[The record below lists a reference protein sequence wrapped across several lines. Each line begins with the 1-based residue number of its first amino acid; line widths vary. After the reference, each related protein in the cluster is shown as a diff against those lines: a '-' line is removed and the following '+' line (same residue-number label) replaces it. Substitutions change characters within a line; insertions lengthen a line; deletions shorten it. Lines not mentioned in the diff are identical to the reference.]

1 MQVLSGKS
9 ISFTMF
15 ICLIIVLI
23 PPFVTSTDEEQKKS
37 IGSDTINNHNIQ
49 KVSHKLM
56 FEITLHGFLLWA
68 SMGFLMPIG
77 ILAIRM
83 SNREECGRRLQIFF
97 YVHAVSQM
105 LSVLLA
111 TAGAVM
117 SIKNFNNAFN
127 NHHQRLGV
135 ALYGIIWLQALT
147 GVLRPWRGCKGRSA
161 WFFAHWLLGTAV
173 CILGVISIYTG
184 LGAYYEK
191 TSRRTELWAIAFTA
205 EISVIVFIYLFQD
218 KWVHIEKQGV
228 ILGHEPVRHTEE
240 HISSTDEMKQ
250 NESASENC

>member
-1 MQVLSGKS
+1 MQVLAGKLV
-9 ISFTMF
+9 SFFMF
-15 ICLIIVLI
+15 IGLIIVFI
-23 PPFVTSTDEEQKKS
+23 PPFVSSSDEEHVKS
-37 IGSDTINNHNIQ
+37 IGSDTVNNQNIQ

-56 FEITLHGFLLWA
+56 FEITLHGFLLWT
-68 SMGFLMPIG
+68 SMGFLMPVG

-83 SNREECGRRLQIFF
+83 SNREECGRRLQILF
-97 YVHAVSQM
+97 YM

-147 GVLRPWRGCKGRSA
+147 GVVRPWRGCKGRSA
-161 WFFAHWLLGTAV
+161 WFLAHWLLGSAV

-184 LGAYYEK
+184 LGAYHEK
-191 TSRRTELWAIAFTA
+191 TSRSTKVWAIAFTA
-205 EISVIVFIYLFQD
+205 EMSVIVFIYLFQD
-218 KWVHIEKQGV
+218 KWVHIQKQGV
-228 ILGHEPVRHTEE
+228 ILGHEPVRPTEE
-240 HISSTDEMKQ
+240 HVSATDEMKQ
-250 NESASENC
+250 KESASENC